1 MFRTDGIRVDF
12 PNVMEDDTVLT
23 KDERESGTVEKVKTR
38 PGDGLDQ
45 VNTLVQCR

>member
-12 PNVMEDDTVLT
+12 QNVMEDDTVLT

-38 PGDGLDQ
+38 PVMVL
-45 VNTLVQCR
+45 TR